1 MIDWIIII
9 QFVAWIEMLQLSIR
23 DRGDEEAA
31 LIDSIYRQQPQWL
44 FGKITGCFVATFED
58 ILYPVLNVIPNQKP

>member
-1 MIDWIIII
+1 
-9 QFVAWIEMLQLSIR
+9 MLQLSIR

-44 FGKITGCFVATFED
+44 FGKITGWFVATFED